1 METPGVNNRPRTAF
15 PTGSRAWELL
25 ESLQRLTATGI
36 WSYDSA
42 TDNVWWSERAKQIL
56 RLDPDAE
63 PDIETI
69 VGCFVDRDR
78 SRARDRL
85 RDALEHGKSFEADV
99 GLAVEGTTER
109 YVRLRAQPQQ
119 RTDGPVTLYGTVEDV
134 TDTKRQEKRIQV
146 LRRTSQELRE
156 ANSQQAVAEIIA
168 ETSKNILGYVN
179 ATVRLADKS
188 SGTLRTVAATEECI
202 ERAGK
207 RPDYPISEETP
218 AARTYRT
225 GEPELHTDHRATEDN
240 RDRGELRSG
249 LYVPIGDHG
258 VLSAGDVVVSAFD
271 ERDIEAAS
279 LLGQLGA
286 KAITRIGWTK
296 RSRAI

>member
-1 METPGVNNRPRTAF
+1 M
-15 PTGSRAWELL
+15 
-25 ESLQRLTATGI
+25 
-36 WSYDSA
+36 
-42 TDNVWWSERAKQIL
+42 WWSEQAKRIL
-56 RLDPDAE
+56 RLEPDAE

-69 VGCFVDRDR
+69 VACFVDADR
-78 SRARDRL
+78 SQTRDRL
-85 RDALEHGKSFEADV
+85 IDALEDGESFETDV

-119 RTDGPVTLYGTVEDV
+119 RNGGLVTLYGTVEDV
-134 TDTKRQEKRIQV
+134 TDAKRQEKRIQV

-179 ATVRLADKS
+179 ATVRLAETS

-207 RPDYPISEETP
+207 RPDYPISEKTP

-225 GEPELHTDHRATEDN
+225 GEPELHTDHRATEDD

-258 VLSAGDVVVSAFD
+258 VLSAGDVVVDAFD

>member
-1 METPGVNNRPRTAF
+1 METPGMNTQPRNGF
-15 PTGSRAWELL
+15 PRDNRAWELL
-25 ESLQRLTATGI
+25 ENLQQLTATGI

-42 TDNVWWSERAKQIL
+42 TDNLWWSEHAKRIL
-56 RLDPDAE
+56 QLDPDAE
-63 PDIETI
+63 PDIET
-69 VGCFVDRDR
+69 VVSCLVDSDR
-78 SRARDRL
+78 SRTRDQL
-85 RDALEHGKSFEADV
+85 VSALEHKESFEADV
-99 GLAVEGTTER
+99 GLTLEGTTER
-109 YVRLRAQPQQ
+109 YVRLRAEPQQ
-119 RTDGPVTLYGTVEDV
+119 RNNGLVTLYGTVEDV
-134 TDTKRQEKRIQV
+134 TDIKRQEKRIQV

-179 ATVRLADKS
+179 ATVRLVDKS
-188 SGTLRTVAATEECI
+188 SGTLRTVAATQECI

-207 RPDYPISEETP
+207 RPDYPVSEETP
-218 AARTYRT
+218 ASRTYRT
-225 GEPELHTDHRATEDN
+225 GEPELHTDHSATEDD

-258 VLSAGDVVVSAFD
+258 VLSAGDVVVDAFD
-271 ERDIEAAS
+271 EQDIEAAS